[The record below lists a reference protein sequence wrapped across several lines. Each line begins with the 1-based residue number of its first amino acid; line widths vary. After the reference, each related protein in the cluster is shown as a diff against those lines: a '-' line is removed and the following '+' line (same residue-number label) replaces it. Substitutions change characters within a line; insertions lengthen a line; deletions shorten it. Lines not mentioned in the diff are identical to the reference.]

1 MAIVKRL
8 NVLLNEEEVGRLE
21 KYSKIMN
28 LSYSKTAIYVMKMG
42 MAVVDIGL
50 DPQNE
55 DLMVRT
61 MKKLDQ
67 ENESAY
73 KTEKKHPGNGKSG
86 VSKVRKL
93 AKQ

>member
-1 MAIVKRL
+1 MTIVKRL
-8 NVLLNEEEVGRLE
+8 NVLLSEEELIRIK
-21 KYSKIMN
+21 KYSEIMN
-28 LSYSKTAIYVMKMG
+28 LSYSRTAVYIMKMG

-73 KTEKKHPGNGKSG
+73 KTSKKHSGNGKPS
-86 VSKVRKL
+86 VSKIRKL
-93 AKQ
+93 AK